1 MTKFKVMKRFGL
13 MVPETVNG
21 VDTDIL
27 RPIESW
33 KDKEA
38 YSKAAKQLAF

>member
-1 MTKFKVMKRFGL
+1 MKRFGL
-13 MVPETVNG
+13 MVPETVHG

-33 KDKEA
+33 DDKEE
-38 YSKAAKQLAF
+38 YTREAKKLAEKF

>member
-1 MTKFKVMKRFGL
+1 MKRFGL
-13 MVPETVNG
+13 MVPESVHG

-33 KDKEA
+33 KDKEE
-38 YSKAAKQLAF
+38 YSREAKKLAEKF

>member
-1 MTKFKVMKRFGL
+1 
-13 MVPETVNG
+13 MVPETVHG

-38 YSKAAKQLAF
+38 YSKAARTLAF